1 MVNSWTGEYK
11 YDPDEPAE
19 TRCNL
24 DDVCDILTKEYHYTP
39 QNISLEELA
48 MRVLAFAEDDENVS
62 LDLYSERGDL
72 NVQVFRD
79 WLYDNQPVAEF
90 DYQS

>member
-1 MVNSWTGEYK
+1 
-11 YDPDEPAE
+11 
-19 TRCNL
+19 
-24 DDVCDILTKEYHYTP
+24 
-39 QNISLEELA
+39 

-62 LDLYSERGDL
+62 LDLYDERGDL